1 MPRTAIVP
9 PMPTTQTTSLSRK
22 LVRIGVALLVMALTS
37 ISLTLWVTWQLE
49 GGAASVNEAGRMR
62 MQTWRMASEIQAG
75 IAEEMRMARI
85 AEFDQNL
92 NVLAQGDPS
101 RPLFVPW
108 DPVVRSKFTAV
119 QSLWASQRASW
130 VSGVAAQPDSIL
142 SSTNALVGAIDA
154 LVSAIEQQL
163 AKLTAVL
170 NLFQFV
176 MMVLAIFAAIVMLYT
191 GYLYVINPLDRLQK
205 GLRRV
210 EQGDFLVRIE
220 VDSKD
225 EFGLVA
231 QGFNGMA
238 MRLQDMVDGLE
249 SQVRAKTER
258 IEAQRARI
266 ETLYDFSAF
275 LAGVNSIEEMSRGFA
290 QRLRR
295 VMGAD
300 AVTIRWSDE
309 ANQRYLMLASDCFPQ
324 DMLEE
329 ERSLLAGACACG
341 SLPQEAPT
349 RVIPIHS
356 ADTAPLRHCA
366 KAGYESLVSVPIRL
380 QGRLIGEVGLFYRKS
395 LQLSKDEAVLL
406 DALASH
412 LASALEGLRASAL
425 EREAAVSEERA
436 LLARELHDSI
446 AQSLAF
452 LKIQV
457 QLMRSAAD
465 KAQASQMQLAMDELD
480 AGLKES
486 ISDVRELL
494 VHFRTRTNTDD
505 IEAALQETLQKFRH
519 QTGLHTELTVSGVG
533 LPLPS
538 DVQVQV
544 LHVVQEALSNVR
556 KHAHA
561 SSVVLAVEK
570 GQFWSFTVQ
579 DNGNGFAPDAVLGT
593 GHVGRHI
600 MQERAQAI
608 GATVDV
614 SSKIGQGTR
623 VQLRLPEHPV
633 TQPTA
638 LAL

>member
-1 MPRTAIVP
+1 M
-9 PMPTTQTTSLSRK
+9 
-22 LVRIGVALLVMALTS
+22 RIGVALLVVALTS
-37 ISLTLWVTWQLE
+37 IGLTLWVTWQLE

-75 IAEEMRMARI
+75 IAESQRMARI
-85 AEFDQNL
+85 ADFDQNL
-92 NVLAQGDPS
+92 RILEQGDPS

-108 DPVVRSKFTAV
+108 DPVVRRNFNAV
-119 QSLWASQRASW
+119 QDLWTEHRAGW
-130 VSGVAAQPDSIL
+130 VSGVAAQPEAIL
-142 SSTNALVGAIDA
+142 LSTNALVDAIDA
-154 LVSAIEQQL
+154 LVSSIEHQL
-163 AKLTAVL
+163 AKLTALL

-176 MMVLAIFAAIVMLYT
+176 MMVLAIFAAVVMLYT
-191 GYLYVINPLDRLQK
+191 GYLYVINPLGQLQK

-210 EQGDFLVRIE
+210 EEGDFQARIE

-231 QGFNGMA
+231 EGFNGMA
-238 MRLQDMVDGLE
+238 ERLQDMVDGLE
-249 SQVRAKTER
+249 AQVLVKTQH

-275 LAGVNSIEEMSRGFA
+275 LAGVNSIEEMSKGFA
-290 QRLRR
+290 QRLRV

-300 AVTIRWSDE
+300 AVTLRWSDD

-324 DMLEE
+324 DMLDE

-341 SLPQEAPT
+341 SLQQEART
-349 RVIPIHS
+349 RVIPIQN
-356 ADTAPLRHCA
+356 ADAAPMRHCA

-380 QGRLIGEVGLFYRKS
+380 QSRLLGEIDLFYRKTV
-395 LQLSKDEAVLL
+395 LLSKDEEVLL

-425 EREAAVSEERA
+425 EREAAVGEERA

-457 QLMRSAAD
+457 QLLRSAAD
-465 KAQASQMQLAMDELD
+465 KEQGPQMQAALDELD

-486 ISDVRELL
+486 IGDVRELL

-519 QTGLHTELTVSGVG
+519 QTGIHTEMAVEGAG

-561 SSVVLAVEK
+561 TSVVLEVDK

-579 DNGNGFAPDAVLGT
+579 DNGVGFPIDAMLGSQ
-593 GHVGRHI
+593 HVGRHI
-600 MQERAQAI
+600 MKERAQAI
-608 GATVDV
+608 GATVSV
-614 SSKIGQGTR
+614 SSTLGKGTR

-633 TQPTA
+633 NTPAA